1 MQHLSRYS
9 RQELVV
15 GKVSQKRLST
25 ANVAIIGL
33 GALGSMSAELL
44 ARAGIGNLS
53 IIDRDVVEESNLQRQ
68 VLYTE
73 ADVGKPKAE
82 AAFRR
87 LKAINST
94 LRTTPIITDI
104 NHKNIEKILENV
116 DIILDCTDNL
126 YTRFLINDFAKK
138 HKKTW
143 VYAGCIQQ
151 QGSVILLTPNTACFR
166 CFTKEAVGL
175 DTCDTAGILNTA
187 SAMTASLQVQLAMQ
201 YLTGNRKRNR
211 NNAAT
216 ATLHHMNLQTMSL
229 SALQIKKNNHC
240 EACSGNYEYLNG
252 KKEPKTLQ
260 YQCSNLYQFFVEG
273 IDLETI
279 EKKAGKLGKVRKGKG
294 FLMFG
299 NISMFSNGRIL
310 IKASSPEKANSLL
323 ARYAGI

>member
-175 DTCDTAGILNTA
+175 DTCEIGRA
-187 SAMTASLQVQLAMQ
+187 SCRERV
-201 YLTGNRKRNR
+201 
-211 NNAAT
+211 
-216 ATLHHMNLQTMSL
+216 
-229 SALQIKKNNHC
+229 
-240 EACSGNYEYLNG
+240 
-252 KKEPKTLQ
+252 
-260 YQCSNLYQFFVEG
+260 
-273 IDLETI
+273 
-279 EKKAGKLGKVRKGKG
+279 
-294 FLMFG
+294 
-299 NISMFSNGRIL
+299 
-310 IKASSPEKANSLL
+310 
-323 ARYAGI
+323 